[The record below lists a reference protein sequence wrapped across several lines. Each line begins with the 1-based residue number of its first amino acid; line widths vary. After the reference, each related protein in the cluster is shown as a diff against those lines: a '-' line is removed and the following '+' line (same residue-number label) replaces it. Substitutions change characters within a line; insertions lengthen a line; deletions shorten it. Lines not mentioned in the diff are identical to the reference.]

1 MQSSRRTSAGLAWR
15 MLLGLSFMPG
25 LVLVTPQIPLHA
37 ASNIAAVANAAKA
50 DDLPAV
56 RKLIKEHAD
65 VNMPANDG
73 SAALLWA
80 DYHSNAEMT
89 KDLLAAG
96 AAVDVANHYG
106 VTPLLQASRNGD
118 VQIRSE
124 E

>member
-65 VNMPANDG
+65 VNMLANDG

-80 DYHSNAEMT
+80 AYHSNAERT
-89 KDLLAAG
+89 RVLLAGGAG
-96 AAVDVANHYG
+96 VGVANLYG
-106 VTPLLQASRNGD
+106 VPRLPRGSRNGD
-118 VQIRSE
+118 VE
-124 E
+124 